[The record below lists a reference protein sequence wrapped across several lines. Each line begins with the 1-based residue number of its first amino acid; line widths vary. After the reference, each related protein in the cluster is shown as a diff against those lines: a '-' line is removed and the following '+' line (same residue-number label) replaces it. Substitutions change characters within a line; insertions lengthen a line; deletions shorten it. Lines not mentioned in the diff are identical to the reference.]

1 MNTTKTNIKSNS
13 FSKMM
18 ITRKSIS
25 KIVMLSLT
33 LLLLGFSSFAKSS
46 KTETKGKENETSEIR
61 KQLFNQIQFPDFMKD
76 NNSVEESVNVFFQVE
91 KNGNIK
97 VVKTD
102 YKNDTLNKFIIDE
115 LKKAKLESLEVN
127 EENVYKINIRF
138 KLL

>member
-25 KIVMLSLT
+25 KIVMLSLP
-33 LLLLGFSSFAKSS
+33 LLFLGFSSFAKSS

-97 VVKTD
+97 VLKTD

>member
-1 MNTTKTNIKSNS
+1 MNTPKTNIKSKS

-18 ITRKSIS
+18 IAPKSNS
-25 KIVMLSLT
+25 KFAMLSL
-33 LLLLGFSSFAKSS
+33 LLLFLGFSSFAKSS
-46 KTETKGKENETSEIR
+46 KNESAEKEKETSEIR
-61 KQLFNQIQFPDFMKD
+61 KQLYNQIQFPDFMKE
-76 NNSVEESVNVFFQVE
+76 NNSGEESVNVFFQVE

-102 YKNDTLNKFIIDE
+102 CENDLLNKFIIAE
-115 LKKAKLESLEVN
+115 LKKAKLESLEII